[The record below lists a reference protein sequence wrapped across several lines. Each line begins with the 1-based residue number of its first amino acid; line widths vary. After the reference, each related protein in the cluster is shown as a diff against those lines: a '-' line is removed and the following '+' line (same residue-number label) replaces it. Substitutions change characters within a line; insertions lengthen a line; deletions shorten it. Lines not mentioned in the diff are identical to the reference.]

1 MTYFGQIY
9 QLALGKPPLNE
20 GACSLY
26 SFVLIAILNLKGLS
40 KVIRVLFLVEIEKNI
55 GTN

>member
-1 MTYFGQIY
+1 MTYFGQTN

-26 SFVLIAILNLKGLS
+26 SFVLIAIPNLKGLS
-40 KVIRVLFLVEIEKNI
+40 QVISPIF
-55 GTN
+55 G